1 MADVDSCVRECEL
14 ALSGDLEKHS
24 GNIVLIPDSRRV
36 GVFRGKP
43 REYIKTVLE
52 NCKKSIQVKIANT
65 FYENTPYNEII
76 LNKGSND
83 NKIGADLYH
92 SLPDG
97 QTVEIEVKFGLETN
111 KQIGM
116 LQFERIFGTD
126 VFTKALDLSTRKIW
140 VADFVDNDFDESLQY
155 SRLVLSLNSAIHN
168 FNKLSAGKNYT
179 LTKGEQDY
187 MESLIMN
194 NSGNGHRT
202 RDYYLKFIIEGDDM
216 RDIKELPTGLGY
228 WNIDEVKNL
237 SECVKRV
244 NIFVINKTTN
254 IQIKYTL
261 NWKNNYK
268 ISGRGKV
275 SAKLGFGSPSWN
287 VWVSVDVS
295 EIEPR

>member
-1 MADVDSCVRECEL
+1 MVNQ
-14 ALSGDLEKHS
+14 K
-24 GNIVLIPDSRRV
+24 
-36 GVFRGKP
+36 K
-43 REYIKTVLE
+43 YIKTVLK
-52 NCKKSIQVKIANT
+52 NCKKSIQVKITNT
-65 FYENTPYNEII
+65 FYVGTHYNEII
-76 LNKGSND
+76 LSKGSND

-126 VFTKALDLSTRKIW
+126 VFTKAIDLLTRKNW
-140 VADFVDNDFDESLQY
+140 VAEFVDNDFDESLQY
-155 SRLVLSLNSAIHN
+155 SRLVLSLNSATHS
-168 FNKLSAGKNYT
+168 FNKISAGKNYT
-179 LTKGEQDY
+179 LTKVEQDY

-194 NSGNGHRT
+194 NSGNSYKT
-202 RDYYLKFIIEGDDM
+202 RDHYLKFVIEGDDM
-216 RDIKELPTGLGY
+216 RNIKELPTGLGY

-237 SECVKRV
+237 TEYVKRV

-295 EIEPR
+295 EIESR

>member
-1 MADVDSCVRECEL
+1 MTL
-14 ALSGDLEKHS
+14 
-24 GNIVLIPDSRRV
+24 NPD
-36 GVFRGKP
+36 
-43 REYIKTVLE
+43 
-52 NCKKSIQVKIANT
+52 
-65 FYENTPYNEII
+65 TPYNEII
-76 LNKGSND
+76 LNKGPND
-83 NKIGADLYH
+83 NKIGADLCH

-155 SRLVLSLNSAIHN
+155 SRLVLSLNSATHS
-168 FNKLSAGKNYT
+168 FNKISAGKNYT

-202 RDYYLKFIIEGDDM
+202 KDHYLKFIIEGDDM

-228 WNIDEVKNL
+228 WNIDEVKSL
-237 SECVKRV
+237 TESVKRV

-268 ISGRGKV
+268 INGRGKV
-275 SAKLGFGSPSWN
+275 SAKLGLGSPSWN

-295 EIEPR
+295 EIESRWNISS